1 MVTLEESRLEE
12 YKELRAESLDVV
24 HAMRQL
30 ETYTVGGVMIF
41 YSWLSINAAAV
52 IPGSLPWWFPCP
64 YVLLAFMRNR
74 AFLSQLRTL
83 NIYLEAFEESFV
95 INGEKPLAW
104 YLYLKK
110 GNRPRLF
117 NFYDYSLWP
126 LFLSLTIVVPLLASR
141 LVQVP
146 G

>member
-1 MVTLEESRLEE
+1 MVTIEESRLEE
-12 YKELRAESLDVV
+12 YKELRAESLDVI

-30 ETYTVGGVMIF
+30 ETYTVSSVMVF
-41 YSWLSINAAAV
+41 YSWLSINSAAV
-52 IPGSLPWWFPCP
+52 PPGSLPWWFPFP

-83 NIYLEAFEESFV
+83 NTYLEAFEDSFV

-110 GNRPRLF
+110 GHRPRLF

-126 LFLSLTIVVPLLASR
+126 LFLGLTIVLPLLADKLIS
-141 LVQVP
+141 VSS
-146 G
+146 